1 MSGILDCCI
10 NFKLLVSQEKSWIGS
25 KAIFLTK
32 NNVLFLPG
40 AVSDWTPICAGV
52 PQGSILGPLLF
63 LLYIN
68 DIVLDIGSNIRLF
81 ADGTSLFI
89 IVDNP
94 VAAANCLSNDLDK
107 IFAMGCNV
115 TRVL

>member
-1 MSGILDCCI
+1 M
-10 NFKLLVSQEKSWIGS
+10 
-25 KAIFLTK
+25 
-32 NNVLFLPG
+32 PG
-40 AVSDWTPICAGV
+40 AVSDWTLICAGV
-52 PQGSILGPLLF
+52 PQGSILGPLLI

-81 ADGTSLFI
+81 ADDTSFFI

-94 VAAANCLSNDLDK
+94 VAAANCLNNDLDK
-107 IFAMGCNV
+107 ILAMGCNV